1 MAHLRIGSRGSQ
13 LALWQSNHV
22 AAALRAAGHT
32 AEITVIKTTGDK
44 VLDVPLAQVG
54 TKGMFTKEIEDA
66 LAARSI
72 DLAVHSLKDLP
83 TVMMPG
89 FEIAAV
95 LKREDARDAF
105 VSAKYGSIAA
115 LPPNARVGT
124 SSLRRTAQLRALRP
138 DLDILSLRGNVDTRL
153 NKLDAADYDAVILAH
168 AGLLRLG
175 LTQLVREVIDCGIM
189 CPAAGQGA
197 LAIEIRKDDVATCD
211 LLKFLDDSDARST
224 TLCERSALNAL
235 GGGCQV
241 PIGAFADLT
250 ADGAFSLSAVV
261 ARPDGSEV
269 LRAKECGSDP
279 KNLGIDVGLKLFEM
293 GAREILAD
301 VYQTGAVSPEQ
312 P

>member
-1 MAHLRIGSRGSQ
+1 MPHLRIGSRGSQ
-13 LALWQSNHV
+13 LALWQANHV
-22 AAALRAAGHT
+22 ADALRQAGHT
-32 AEITVIKTTGDK
+32 VDITVIKTTGDK

-66 LAARSI
+66 LAANTI

-95 LKREDARDAF
+95 LKREDPRDAL
-105 VSAKYGSIAA
+105 VSKRFTSLWDLPEDAK
-115 LPPNARVGT
+115 VGT
-124 SSLRRTAQLRALRP
+124 SSLRRTAQLLAWRP
-138 DLDILSLRGNVDTRL
+138 QLQIESLRGNVDTRL
-153 NKLDAADYDAVILAH
+153 KKMEDGRYDAVILAH
-168 AGLLRLG
+168 AGLVRLG
-175 LTQLVREVIDCGIM
+175 RIEYVREVLDPAMM

-197 LAIEIRKDDVATCD
+197 LAIEVRKDDSTTYE
-211 LLKFLDDSDARST
+211 LLKFLDDEDARNT

-241 PIGAFADLT
+241 PIGAYASRLNDIYCLK
-250 ADGAFSLSAVV
+250 AVV
-261 ARPDGSEV
+261 ARPDGSEI
-269 LRAKECGSDP
+269 LRADECGSDP

-301 VYQTGAVSPEQ
+301 VAQAGAVSPEQ